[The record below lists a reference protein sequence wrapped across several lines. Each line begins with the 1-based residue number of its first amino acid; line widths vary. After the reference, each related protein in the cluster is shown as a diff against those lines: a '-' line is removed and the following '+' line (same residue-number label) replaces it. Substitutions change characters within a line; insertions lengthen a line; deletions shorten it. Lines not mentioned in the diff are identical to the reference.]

1 MKRRKRKL
9 LDQVLIQMRI
19 SSDDLRGA
27 DLEELAQLL
36 IAFLQIVVVTLQV
49 VAEIVL
55 GFARFVRRLRALPA
69 WPAAWLLGRVTWRVG
84 VG

>member
-1 MKRRKRKL
+1 MKRRRKL

-36 IAFLQIVVVTLQV
+36 IELLQV
-49 VAEIVL
+49 VVVALQVIAEIVL
-55 GFARFVRRLRALPA
+55 AIAHVVRRLRALPA
-69 WPAAWLLGRVTWRVG
+69 TPAAWLLARATWRVG